1 MSKGMLGG
9 IFGKTSDSEKIPTE
23 VDDRLEAI
31 EERLSL
37 LEKRLQLV
45 TNKMKELEVLLEGHV
60 AKNSSVEEEYTEVE
74 HQQTATHQ
82 ASPIEM
88 GNAKMSY
95 GQYYLA
101 TPTIDGCFTEVSARE
116 EVGKSLYLLTTTDG
130 INGCFILLDTPDAI
144 ATAMISVS
152 QFIKPVCKV
161 VGNIQAYPNH
171 IITEEE
177 GNAVLENCVWK
188 VVKKAVVKFES

>member
-37 LEKRLQLV
+37 LEKRLHLV
-45 TNKMKELEVLLEGHV
+45 TNKMKELEVLLEGHI
-60 AKNSSVEEEYTEVE
+60 AKSGTVEEEDSEVE
-74 HQQTATHQ
+74 HQQAVTHQ
-82 ASPIEM
+82 TSPVET
-88 GNAKMSY
+88 GNAGMSY

-101 TPTIDGCFTEVSARE
+101 TPTIDGCFTDVSSME

-130 INGCFILLDTPDAI
+130 VNGCFILLDTPDAI

-161 VGNIQAYPNH
+161 VGNVQSYPNH
-171 IITEEE
+171 IVTEEE
-177 GNAVLENCVWK
+177 GNAVLENGVWK